1 MAVAGNFSAVVKIV
15 EHSELQ
21 RELVLVGRDLS
32 TVEGKGR
39 VAITRL
45 QIAKHLIVG
54 AILFDHIDHVL
65 DGIFAGGELDRS
77 GVIVKQVVVFDG
89 ACKFFKFA
97 QGGGN
102 VQARD

>member
-1 MAVAGNFSAVVKIV
+1 MAIAGNFSTVVKIV

-21 RELVLVGRDLS
+21 RELVLVGRDLGS
-32 TVEGKGR
+32 IKGKGR
-39 VAITRL
+39 VAVTRL
-45 QIAKHLIVG
+45 QIAEHLIVG

-65 DGIFAGGELDRS
+65 DGIFAGGELDRA
-77 GVIVKQVVVFDG
+77 GVVVKQVAVFDG